1 MASKIIATGAGFTYA
16 PDATG
21 ALELQVAGG
30 TTAIAFSTA
39 GAVGVGATPSYGSS
53 GQVLTSNGT
62 GSAPQWSSP
71 AVGTTTGKAI
81 AMSLIFGF

>member
-30 TTAIAFSTA
+30 TTALAFSTS
-39 GAVGVGATPSYGSS
+39 GAVGVGATPNYGTS
-53 GQVLTSNGT
+53 GQVLTSTGT
-62 GSAPQWSSP
+62 GSAPQW
-71 AVGTTTGKAI
+71 AAGGATTGKAI

>member
-1 MASKIIATGAGFTYA
+1 MASRITASQSGFTYA

-39 GAVGVGATPSYGSS
+39 GAIGVGATPSYGTS

-62 GSAPQWSSP
+62 GSAPQWASGG
-71 AVGTTTGKAI
+71 ATTGKAI

>member
-30 TTAIAFSTA
+30 TSALALNTS
-39 GAVGVGATPSYGSS
+39 GAVGVGSTPSFGTS
-53 GQVLTSNGT
+53 GQVLTSTGT
-62 GSAPQWSSP
+62 GSAPQW
-71 AVGTTTGKAI
+71 GTAGATTGKAI

>member
-1 MASKIIATGAGFTYA
+1 MASKIIATGAGFTHA

-30 TTAIAFSTA
+30 TTAIALNTS
-39 GAVGVGATPSYGSS
+39 GAIGVGATPSYGTS
-53 GQVLTSNGT
+53 GQVLISSGT
-62 GSAPQWSSP
+62 GSAPQWGSGG
-71 AVGTTTGKAI
+71 ATTGKAI

>member
-30 TTAIAFSTA
+30 TTAISLNTA
-39 GAVGVGATPSYGSS
+39 GAVGVGATPSFGTS

-62 GSAPQWSSP
+62 GSAPQW
-71 AVGTTTGKAI
+71 GTAGATTGKAI

>member
-30 TTAIAFSTA
+30 TTAISLNTA
-39 GAVGVGATPSYGSS
+39 GAVGVGATPSFGTS
-53 GQVLTSNGT
+53 GQVLTSTGT
-62 GSAPQWSSP
+62 GSAPQWQ
-71 AVGTTTGKAI
+71 AGGATTGKAI

>member
-30 TTAIAFSTA
+30 TSALALNTV
-39 GAVGVGATPSYGSS
+39 GAVGVGATPNFGTS
-53 GQVLTSNGT
+53 GQVLISNGT
-62 GSAPQWSSP
+62 GSAPQWGTG
-71 AVGTTTGKAI
+71 GTTTGKAI

>member
-1 MASKIIATGAGFTYA
+1 MASKIIATGAGFTHA

-30 TTAIAFSTA
+30 TTALALSTA
-39 GAVGVGATPSYGSS
+39 GAIGVGATPSYGTS
-53 GQVLTSNGT
+53 GQVLTSSGT
-62 GSAPQWSSP
+62 GSAPQW
-71 AVGTTTGKAI
+71 AAAGATTGKAI

>member
-30 TTAIAFSTA
+30 TTAIACQNTNRQCI
-39 GAVGVGATPSYGSS
+39 GVEINEEYYNIS
-53 GQVLTSNGT
+53 VERCNL
-62 GSAPQWSSP
+62 
-71 AVGTTTGKAI
+71 
-81 AMSLIFGF
+81 

>member
-30 TTAIAFSTA
+30 TTALAFSTS
-39 GAVGVGATPSYGSS
+39 GAVGVGATPNYGTS
-53 GQVLTSNGT
+53 GQVLTSTGT
-62 GSAPQWSSP
+62 GSAPQWQT
-71 AVGTTTGKAI
+71 AGGTTTGKAI

>member
-1 MASKIIATGAGFTYA
+1 MASKIIAGGAGFTHA

-30 TTAIAFSTA
+30 TTAIALNTS
-39 GAVGVGATPSYGSS
+39 GAIGVGATPSYGTS
-53 GQVLTSNGT
+53 GQVLTSSGT
-62 GSAPQWSSP
+62 GSAPQW
-71 AVGTTTGKAI
+71 AAGGATTGKAI

>member
-1 MASKIIATGAGFTYA
+1 MASRITASQSGFTYA

-30 TTAIAFSTA
+30 TTAISLNTS
-39 GAVGVGATPSYGSS
+39 GAVGVGSTPSFGTS
-53 GQVLTSNGT
+53 GQVLTSTGT
-62 GSAPQWSSP
+62 GSAPQWQ
-71 AVGTTTGKAI
+71 AGGATTGKAI

>member
-1 MASKIIATGAGFTYA
+1 MASRITASQSGFTYA

-30 TTAIAFSTA
+30 TTAISLNTS
-39 GAVGVGATPSYGSS
+39 GAVGVGSTPSFGTS

-62 GSAPQWSSP
+62 GSAPQWQ
-71 AVGTTTGKAI
+71 AGGATTGKAI